1 MGKPAILLH
10 TNDGGD
16 NWERVPLSA
25 KLPGNPVLVCAL
37 PGEQG
42 RAEMTTDQVSAL
54 SLALLDPHFVVTLS
68 VKCFCRWTE
77 GGKEQGPS
85 STFEQFVACPSL
97 TYVCHAHNQSI
108 HFWQRSPFQR
118 PSLPWWDNKVPLG
131 R

>member
-42 RAEMTTDQVSAL
+42 RAEMTTDQVSAQNL
-54 SLALLDPHFVVTLS
+54 VPLDPHVVVDSS
-68 VKCFCRWTE
+68 VNCVRRWTE
-77 GGKEQGPS
+77 TGKEQGQS
-85 STFEQFVACPSL
+85 STIEQFVACLSL
-97 TYVCHAHNQSI
+97 TYGCHAHHHSI

-118 PSLPWWDNKVPLG
+118 PSLPWWDDEVPLG